1 MMNENSF
8 CMIDDRRRA
17 GMPACVVIGYTR
29 GARFT
34 NCQSKIGKSYIFS
47 QLWMGS
53 GGSQIRPHLNDQM
66 KSMIE
71 MMKNDPISIVKN
83 ICGHLTI

>member
-53 GGSQIRPHLNDQM
+53 GGSQIRKHSIDSVHN
-66 KSMIE
+66 
-71 MMKNDPISIVKN
+71 MMRDDNK
-83 ICGHLTI
+83 